1 MSHSLPVRLMIL
13 TVLAVLT
20 VSTAVAA
27 PPEFN
32 RRARTL
38 EIAPPT
44 VESPNWTVRCSSS
57 VAAFSPLAS
66 GKNLSSTLR
75 LSVNNAP
82 VDSVSFSLA
91 SGGTIGNCACYGGC
105 TVYCDVSEFG
115 CWCGYIIIGVFEM
128 APAALQMGD
137 LVRAEFLA
145 APGSE
150 PEQFSNDDIL
160 TTTTLD
166 VNDGPPLYR
175 GDYIRLM
182 SANPSRTGFVRVQ
195 FSATAPKPVEVAV
208 YNLMGRKVKVLAARS
223 ERPGT
228 HELIWDKTDDRGRK
242 LPPGVYMIQLAG
254 ERQLAATRLIILN

>member
-1 MSHSLPVRLMIL
+1 MSHSLPVRLVVMTVL
-13 TVLAVLT
+13 FVLAV
-20 VSTAVAA
+20 SSAVAA
-27 PPEFN
+27 TPDFN

-44 VESPNWTVRCSSS
+44 VGSPHWTVRCSSS

-66 GKNLSSTLR
+66 GKDLSSTLR
-75 LSVNNAP
+75 LSINNAP

-105 TVYCDVSEFG
+105 TEYCDVSEFG
-115 CWCGYIIIGVFEM
+115 CWCGYIITGLFEI
-128 APAALQMGD
+128 APAALQTGD
-137 LVRAEFLA
+137 VVTMSFFA

-150 PEQFSNDDIL
+150 PEQFGNDDIL

-223 ERPGT
+223 ERSGT